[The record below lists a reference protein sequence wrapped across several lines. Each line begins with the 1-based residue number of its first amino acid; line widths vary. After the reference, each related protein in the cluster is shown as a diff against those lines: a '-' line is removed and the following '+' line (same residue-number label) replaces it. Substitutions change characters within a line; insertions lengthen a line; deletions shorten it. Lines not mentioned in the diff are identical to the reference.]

1 MLRNHSKSCT
11 LAAQCAEQYN
21 PARATDYVLV
31 PDVSRMPVIDADDDP
46 GHLSKPPSR
55 VGYCSPPV
63 HSQFKPGQSGNP
75 SGRSKGSQNL
85 KTLFNKVLDEEIS
98 LREGADVR
106 KITKAEAI
114 VRGVVI
120 GALKGDVR
128 NTAIL
133 FRLAEQVGQ
142 FLDDNTSDVT
152 RIERVIV
159 SWKPQDGEVEGD
171 A

>member
-1 MLRNHSKSCT
+1 MQMSI
-11 LAAQCAEQYN
+11 
-21 PARATDYVLV
+21 
-31 PDVSRMPVIDADDDP
+31 IDADDNEDREVKTP
-46 GHLSKPPSR
+46 AR
-55 VGYCSPPV
+55 IGYCSPPV

-98 LREGADVR
+98 LREGADVKR
-106 KITKAEAI
+106 ITKAEAI
-114 VRGVVI
+114 VRGVVV
-120 GALKGDVR
+120 GALKGDSR

-142 FLDDNTSDVT
+142 FQDGDSRDITEI
-152 RIERVIV
+152 RRVIV
-159 SWKPQDGEVEGD
+159 SWKPPGAETEDD